1 LQLRLR
7 QLAQKTR
14 FGGFFIFCL
23 PTTARENRNIALNLP
38 AKIHYTPTSSLKSGK
53 LCVTL
58 RPQAGALC
66 AFPLSGRQYL

>member
-14 FGGFFIFCL
+14 FGGFFIFC
-23 PTTARENRNIALNLP
+23 PAKTPRKNRNVALNLP
-38 AKIHYTPTSSLKSGK
+38 AKIHSTPTSSLKSGK

-66 AFPLSGRQYL
+66 ASSLSGRQYL